1 MAQAELIGKPVRS
14 LQTMLRTISR
24 VDPAIPVLIPDGIYG
39 SRTMEAVTAFQ
50 RQHGLPGTG
59 VADYATWQAICAA
72 WREATVQV
80 EPAAPL
86 CLRWPMGLVLK
97 QGSDNLHVLLVEAM
111 LHGICQVY
119 GNLEDCDLSGRFD
132 EALCRS
138 VKSLQ
143 RICGM
148 PQTGLVDKA
157 LWQMLCGLYEQCTG
171 DGERQRVCGK

>member
-1 MAQAELIGKPVRS
+1 MEIGTDADIDQFLLACLS
-14 LQTMLRTISR
+14 IL
-24 VDPAIPVLIPDGIYG
+24 
-39 SRTMEAVTAFQ
+39 AVA
-50 RQHGLPGTG
+50 HGL
-59 VADYATWQAICAA
+59 D
-72 WREATVQV
+72 
-80 EPAAPL
+80 APFL
-86 CLRWPMGLVLK
+86 
-97 QGSDNLHVLLVEAM
+97 GSDNLHVLLVEAM

-143 RICGM
+143 KICGM